1 MAKAGSVQR
10 NLKRQKL
17 AAKHAKKREELK
29 AKIYDKKLPLAERF
43 ELVAKLAAIPRN
55 SAKTRIRNRCEIT
68 GRPRGYYRK
77 FKLCRNMLRSLGGS
91 GELPGVVKSSW

>member
-10 NLKRQKL
+10 NLKRVKL
-17 AAKHAKKREELK
+17 ASRHANKRAALK
-29 AKIYDKKLPLAERF
+29 AKIYDKNLPLAERF
-43 ELVAKLAAIPRN
+43 ELVAKLAAMPRN
-55 SAKTRIRNRCEIT
+55 SAKIRIRNRCEIT

-77 FKLCRNMLRSLGGS
+77 FKLCRNMLRSLGGA